1 MIKWFKDIKTLLTEI
16 RDELREFN
24 RSKRIL

>member
-24 RSKRIL
+24 RSKKIF